1 MRDLLSSVLP
11 VNCGIDPQAA
21 RTATVTGSTVD
32 RYQSGKMFQA
42 AMVVVQTGTIT
53 DGSHVFTIEESDDN
67 SAWGT
72 APAASIQGTA
82 PTLVTGGTFNNKAL
96 CFSYIGF
103 KRYIRV
109 KSTVSGTT
117 SGGFYAATVVL
128 GDPRVLPAQ

>member
-1 MRDLLSSVLP
+1 MRDLLSNLLP

-21 RTATVTGSTVD
+21 RTATVTGSSVD

-53 DGSHVFTIEESDDN
+53 DGTHAFTIEESDDN

-82 PTLVTGGTFNNKAL
+82 PTLTSTGFNNKAL
-96 CFSYIGF
+96 CFSYIGM
-103 KRYIRV
+103 KRYVRV
-109 KSTVSGTT
+109 KSTVAGTT
-117 SGGFYAATVVL
+117 SGGFYAATIVL

>member
-1 MRDLLSSVLP
+1 MRDLYSSVLP

-32 RYQSGKMFQA
+32 RYQAGKMFQA
-42 AMVVVQTGTIT
+42 AMAVVQTGTIT
-53 DGSHVFTIEESDDN
+53 DGSHVFTIEESDDG
-67 SAWGT
+67 SSWAT
-72 APAASIQGTA
+72 APAASIQGSA
-82 PTLVTGGTFNNKAL
+82 PTLTNSGFNNKTL
-96 CFSYIGF
+96 CFAYIGL

-117 SGGFYAATVVL
+117 TGGFYAATVVL